1 MKKKEKQKKI
11 EQKHEGDEMRKMVG
25 FLETLF
31 KGPVYCNI
39 LFTYDNRRWQYAIK
53 FQHKLKA
60 IEITKIFKF
69 IFEREEMAD
78 YEIRP
83 DMTGDAVWFVFDILQ
98 DGVSIGG

>member
-1 MKKKEKQKKI
+1 MKKKKKMNQKDK
-11 EQKHEGDEMRKMVG
+11 GDVMREMVG

-39 LFTYDNRRWQYAIK
+39 VFTLDNRKWQYAIK

-60 IEITKIFKF
+60 IEITKIFKY
-69 IFEREEMAD
+69 IFERRELAD